1 MVIQRWQSVLLL
13 VAAGV
18 MAAFTFMS
26 LGQVQTP
33 EITYNITT
41 MGFAPEGVS
50 TDGAQACVSTW
61 YFFILSLLTVLV
73 PLIAIFTFKRTSLQ
87 KTLCLV
93 NVLFLIA
100 VYAVG
105 ALTGYN
111 TFDGGTVGWSSLI
124 IAPLL
129 AICATIMAYNRIRSD
144 ERLLRS
150 ADRLR

>member
-1 MVIQRWQSVLLL
+1 MLLL

-18 MAAFTFMS
+18 MAAFTFLS

-41 MGFAPEGVS
+41 MGFCPEGVS
-50 TDGAQACVSTW
+50 TDGAHPCVSTW
-61 YFFILSLLTVLV
+61 YFFTLSLLTVLLS
-73 PLIAIFTFKRTSLQ
+73 LIAIFTFKRTSLQ

-93 NVLFLIA
+93 NILFLIA
-100 VYAVG
+100 LYAVG

-111 TFDGGTVGWSSLI
+111 TFDGATVGWSSLI

-129 AICATIMAYNRIRSD
+129 AICASIMAYNRIRSD

-150 ADRLR
+150 ADRIR